1 MATRI
6 RLNELAIRGLR
17 RSMSCR
23 SLGRQQQ
30 RFNSTNTGY
39 GNQTPFWTTNKV
51 LLLSAFTGALAY
63 TYGLWDAGASYK
75 KDGLVVSQKP
85 VYAKKAEWEMVFYYL
100 RYTQWTSADSGIG
113 NRRSKSQTR

>member
-6 RLNELAIRGLR
+6 RLSVSAMRGLR
-17 RSMSCR
+17 RPASYR
-23 SLGRQQQ
+23 SPMTGGRQYQ

-39 GNQTPFWTTNKV
+39 VNQAPFWTTNKV

-75 KDGLVVSQKP
+75 KDGTNVVQKP
-85 VYAKKAEWEMVFYYL
+85 VYAKKAEWEKVFYYL
-100 RYTQWTSADSGIG
+100 
-113 NRRSKSQTR
+113 